1 MGDIKRK
8 LDDRWQNKRKRS
20 FNWVRV
26 IIMLLV
32 LVAILVIMNKLNQTE
47 SIKWGEQTPRYQT
60 APVDSA
66 EARP

>member
-8 LDDRWQNKRKRS
+8 LDERWQNKRKSS
-20 FNWVRV
+20 FNWVKV
-26 IIMLLV
+26 IIMLLI

-60 APVDSA
+60 VPVDSA